1 MWNTLK
7 VGVLLT
13 VMTALFIGGGTLIGG
28 QQGAIIAFVLAL
40 AMNVGSYWFS
50 DKIVLKMYGAQPVS
64 EREAPQL
71 YEMTARLSERAG
83 IPMPALYV
91 IDDPQPNAFA
101 TGRSP
106 KHAAVAVNQ
115 GLLRLLDQR
124 EVEGVVAHE
133 LAHIKH
139 RDTLTMTIVATLAGA
154 VMMLVQIAQFAAI
167 FGGGNRDDE
176 EGGTNM
182 FALIAMMLV
191 APIAATLIQLAVSR
205 AREYEADATGARIAG
220 TPAGLMN
227 ALNKL
232 ERGAEMI
239 PSHANPQTAHMFIVN
254 PLAGAGGLMNLFRTH
269 PATEDRVA
277 RLRAMSGGSA
287 VGAGQPF
294 MSSTH

>member
-1 MWNTLK
+1 
-7 VGVLLT
+7 LLT

-28 QQGAIIAFVLAL
+28 QQGAIIAFMLAL

-50 DKIVLKMYGAQPVS
+50 DKIVLKMYGAQPVT

-101 TGRSP
+101 TGRDP

-154 VMMLVQIAQFAAI
+154 IMMLVQIAQFAAI
-167 FGGGNRDDE
+167 FGGRSDDDE
-176 EGGTNM
+176 GMNP

-227 ALNKL
+227 ALTKL
-232 ERGAEMI
+232 ERGAETI

-254 PLAGAGGLMNLFRTH
+254 PLAGAGGMMNLFRTH

-277 RLRAMSGGSA
+277 RLRAIQPVGS
-287 VGAGQPF
+287 
-294 MSSTH
+294 TL

>member
-50 DKIVLKMYGAQPVS
+50 DKIVLKMYGAQPVT

-101 TGRSP
+101 TGRDP

-154 VMMLVQIAQFAAI
+154 IMMLVQIAQFAAI
-167 FGGGNRDDE
+167 FGGRSDDDE
-176 EGGTNM
+176 GMNP

-227 ALNKL
+227 ALTKL
-232 ERGAEMI
+232 ERGAETI

-254 PLAGAGGLMNLFRTH
+254 PLAGAGGMMNLFRTH

-277 RLRAMSGGSA
+277 RLRAIQPVGS
-287 VGAGQPF
+287 
-294 MSSTH
+294 TL